1 MLKELLKHDNLG
13 NERELGFVLFQAL
26 NPGQKIRVT
35 ELTRFCNSNVFSIS
49 RSINGIVCLLDFL
62 SIIDQK
68 DGMIFLNQKI
78 FDPNNFNS
86 SIDYFQDTHFFKC
99 LFQKLNDTGV
109 KEHLFNED
117 NLKYSHTLSQF
128 YVKSHLI
135 KFDLFPIRNLLISL
149 KFLEQDQ
156 TVPDHLLVN
165 SNFTEFFHETVVYE
179 FQEKSKARK
188 VSLEQLKKSLEQ
200 KDEAG
205 KQGELFVLQYEQNR
219 LKEHP
224 YFNKIERIAETYTN
238 AGFDIQSFN
247 DLDSF
252 IHDRFIEVKSYKDEI
267 AFYWSKNEVEK
278 AKQLRA
284 KYYLYL
290 VDRSLMNDTEYV
302 PKIFQNPYKKIF
314 ENDIWK
320 KETENWKI
328 TLDNE

>member
-1 MLKELLKHDNLG
+1 MREDKILLNHK
-13 NERELGFVLFQAL
+13 
-26 NPGQKIRVT
+26 T
-35 ELTRFCNSNVFSIS
+35 
-49 RSINGIVCLLDFL
+49 
-62 SIIDQK
+62 
-68 DGMIFLNQKI
+68 
-78 FDPNNFNS
+78 FDPKNFEYS
-86 SIDYFQDTHFFKC
+86 TDYFQNTHFFEC
-99 LFQKLNDTGV
+99 LFQKLNDVGL
-109 KEHLFNED
+109 KEYLFNEN
-117 NLKYSHTLSQF
+117 NLKFSHTQNQF

-135 KFDLFPIRNLLISL
+135 KFDLFSIRNLLISL

-156 TVPDHLLVN
+156 IVPDHLLIN

-179 FQEKSKARK
+179 FYEKPKTKK
-188 VSLEQLKKSLEQ
+188 VPIEQLRKSLEQ

-205 KQGELFVLQYEQNR
+205 KQGELFVLQYEQSR

-224 YFNKIERIAETYTN
+224 HFNKIERIAETYTN
-238 AGFDIQSFN
+238 SGYDIQSFN

-278 AKQLRA
+278 AKQLKT

-290 VDRSLMNDTEYV
+290 VDRSLMSDDDYV

-314 ENDIWK
+314 ENNIWK

-328 TLDNE
+328 TIED